1 MDYDKVNNPFITL
14 RNESNDQE
22 FTTDLSRLPPSID
35 NDPTL
40 SNLKKSHHAL
50 YSDNRA
56 DKTRLDGDVKT
67 LGNYSIGLMDID
79 NIIYEYF
86 TKVINPKVSDSNNE
100 LISVPVRHASPERWS
115 AIQSDGVYRDDKG
128 QVQRPIIIFTR
139 TSVSKDE
146 SFVHFNKY
154 LTVPFVKQYSSK
166 NAYDRFSLLGSSTPL
181 REVHNITFPD
191 HVNLNYD
198 FTMSTEYVQQMNQL
212 VEVIQFAEGD
222 YWGDPKRFKFRATI
236 DTFSTNVETPT
247 DDDRVVS
254 TTFSV
259 NVSAYLLPEVFDNKT
274 TAQRSLTKRKVI
286 WGTEAETTDSN
297 FLPEKNTIYNLDPA
311 RSEEDNI
318 FTTTLHRKQPELYLI
333 EQFKFY
339 QVHIWKDIEQYSIF
353 VEEREFKLEYKNDN
367 SDKNKQ
373 TLIWDVGQTE
383 HELTLG
389 EVYTISI
396 DEQKKLKIEL
406 GERTTSLLKLEY
418 IN

>member
-1 MDYDKVNNPFITL
+1 MDYTKVNNPFITL
-14 RNESNDQE
+14 RNESTDQE
-22 FTTDLSRLPPSID
+22 FTADLSKLPPNVD
-35 NDPTL
+35 NDPSM
-40 SNLKKSHHAL
+40 SNLKKSNHAL

-56 DKTRLDGDVKT
+56 DKMRLDGDIKT

-86 TKVINPKVSDSNNE
+86 TKVINPQVSDSNDQ

-128 QVQRPIIIFTR
+128 QIQRPIIIFTR

-154 LTVPFVKQYSSK
+154 LSVPFVKQYSNK
-166 NAYDRFSLLGSSTPL
+166 NAYDRFSLLGSSSPL

-212 VEVIQFAEGD
+212 IEVVHCAEGD
-222 YWGDPKRFKFRATI
+222 YWGDPKRLKLRATI
-236 DTFSTNVETPT
+236 DTFSTDVQVPS

-259 NVSAYLLPEVFDNKT
+259 NVNAYLLPDVFDNKT
-274 TAQRSLTKRKVI
+274 TTQRSLTKRKVV

-297 FLPEKNTIYNLDPA
+297 FLPNKDTLFNINPA

-318 FTTTLHRKQPELYLI
+318 FTTTLHRKQTEFHI
-333 EQFKFY
+333 IDQFQFY
-339 QVHIWKDIEQYSIF
+339 HLTVWKDVEEYSIF
-353 VEEREFKLEYKNDN
+353 VEDREFKIRYDENTE
-367 SDKNKQ
+367 DKNAQ
-373 TLIWDVGQTE
+373 TLIWDAGQLE
-383 HELTLG
+383 HELNLNEIHIVQLG
-389 EVYTISI
+389 N
-396 DEQKKLKIEL
+396 QKQLKIET
-406 GERTTSLLKLEY
+406 GERTTSLIKLEY
-418 IN
+418 SN